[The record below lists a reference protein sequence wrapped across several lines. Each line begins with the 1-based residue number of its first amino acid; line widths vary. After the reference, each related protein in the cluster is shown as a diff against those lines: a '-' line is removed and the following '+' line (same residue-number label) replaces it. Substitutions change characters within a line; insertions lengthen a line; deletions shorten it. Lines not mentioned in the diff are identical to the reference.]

1 MSKRI
6 ALFPAL
12 LLALL
17 VIAATA
23 LTWMNFSQAL
33 PRSQWA
39 QAAWSPDIDVI
50 EQMIFHYS
58 LLPRLAISL
67 LVGAGLGLV
76 GVLFQQVLRNPLAE
90 PTTLGVAT
98 GAQLGITVTTLW
110 AIPGAMASQF
120 AALAGACV
128 VGLIVFGVAWGKRL
142 SPVTLILA
150 GLVVSLYCGA
160 INQLLVIFHHDQL
173 QSMFLWST
181 GTLTQTDWGG
191 VERLWPQLLGGV
203 MLTLL
208 LLRPLTLMGLDDG
221 VARNLGLALSLARLA
236 ALSLAIVISALL
248 VNAVGIIG
256 FIGLFALSLA
266 IVISALLVNAVGI
279 IGFIGLFA
287 PLLAKMLGARRLLPR
302 LMLASLIGALILW
315 LSDQIILWLTR
326 VWMEVSTGSV
336 TALIGAPLLLWLLPR
351 LRSISAPDMKVNDRV
366 AAERQHVLAFAL
378 AGGVLLLMAVVVA
391 LSFGRDAH
399 GWTWASGALLED
411 LMPWRWP
418 RIMAALFAGVM
429 LAVAGCIIQ
438 RLTGNPMASPEVL
451 GISSGAAFGVV
462 LMLFLVPG
470 NAFGWLLPAGSIGA
484 AVTLLIIMI
493 AAGRGG
499 FSPHRMLLAGM
510 ALSTAFTMLLMMLQ
524 ASGDPRMAQV
534 LTWISGSTY
543 NATDAQVWRTG
554 IVMVILLAITPL
566 CRRWLTILPLGGDTA
581 RAVGVAL
588 TPTRIALLLLAACLT
603 ATATM
608 TIGPLSF
615 VGLMAPH
622 IARMM
627 GFRRT
632 MPHIVIS
639 ALVGGLLLVFADWC
653 GRMVL
658 FPFQIPA
665 GLLSTFIGAPYFI
678 YLLRKQSR

>member
-1 MSKRI
+1 MRQRI
-6 ALFPAL
+6 APLPAAL
-12 LLALL
+12 LLLLFISAL
-17 VIAATA
+17 A
-23 LTWMNFSQAL
+23 LTVFNFTQAL
-33 PRSQWA
+33 PRAQWREA
-39 QAAWSPDIDVI
+39 LWQPNIDVV
-50 EQMIFHYS
+50 EQMLFHYS

-98 GAQLGITVTTLW
+98 GAQLGMTITSLW
-110 AIPGAMASQF
+110 AIPGVLVSQF
-120 AALAGACV
+120 AALAGACI
-128 VGLIVFGVAWGKRL
+128 VGALVFGVAWGKRL

-181 GTLTQTDWGG
+181 GTLTQTDWSI
-191 VERLWPQLLGGV
+191 VQRLWPQLIGGV

-208 LLRPLTLMGLDDG
+208 RLRPLTLMGLDDG

-236 ALSLAIVISALL
+236 ALTLAIVL
-248 VNAVGIIG
+248 
-256 FIGLFALSLA
+256 
-266 IVISALLVNAVGI
+266 SALLVNAVGI

-287 PLLAKMLGARRLLPR
+287 PLLAKMLGARRLLSR
-302 LMLASLIGALILW
+302 LLLAPLIGALILW
-315 LSDQIILWLTR
+315 LSDQLIIWLTR

-351 LRSISAPDMKVNDRV
+351 LRSMSAPAMNAGDTIS
-366 AAERQHVLAFAL
+366 AERQHVLRYAIIGL
-378 AGGVLLLMAVVVA
+378 MVLLLAVFAA
-391 LSFGRDAH
+391 LSFGRDAQ
-399 GWTWASGALLED
+399 GWQWASGDMLSE
-411 LMPWRWP
+411 LMQWRWP
-418 RIMAALFAGVM
+418 RILAALFAGIL

-451 GISSGAAFGVV
+451 GISSGAAFGIV

-470 NAFGWLLPAGSIGA
+470 DAFGWLLPAGSLGA
-484 AVTLLIIMI
+484 AGTLLIIMI

-524 ASGDPRMAQV
+524 ASGDPRMAQI

-543 NATDAQVWRTG
+543 NATERQAVQTLVMM
-554 IVMVILLAITPL
+554 IVLLALVPL
-566 CRRWLTILPLGGDTA
+566 CSRWLTILPLGGDTA

-588 TPTRIALLLLAACLT
+588 TPSRIALLLLASALT
-603 ATATM
+603 ATATL

-615 VGLMAPH
+615 IGLMAPH

-632 MPHIVIS
+632 IPHIVMS
-639 ALVGGLLLVFADWC
+639 ALVGGLILVFADWC
-653 GRMVL
+653 GRMVM

-665 GLLSTFIGAPYFI
+665 GLLSTFIGAPYFV

>member
-6 ALFPAL
+6 ALFPVL

-17 VIAATA
+17 VVAAAA

-67 LVGAGLGLV
+67 LVGAGLGMV

-142 SPVTLILA
+142 SPVTL
-150 GLVVSLYCGA
+150 
-160 INQLLVIFHHDQL
+160 
-173 QSMFLWST
+173 
-181 GTLTQTDWGG
+181 TQTDWGG

-236 ALSLAIVISALL
+236 
-248 VNAVGIIG
+248 
-256 FIGLFALSLA
+256 ALSLA

-366 AAERQHVLAFAL
+366 ATERQHVLAFAL

-470 NAFGWLLPAGSIGA
+470 NAFGWLLPTGSLGA

-581 RAVGVAL
+581 RAVGMAL

>member
-1 MSKRI
+1 MSRKREMPDGGAKSVLSDLRFGRFVGRI
-6 ALFPAL
+6 RRSRHPAL
-12 LLALL
+12 LLLALF
-17 VIAATA
+17 VAACW
-23 LTWMNFSQAL
+23 LTWVNFSVAL
-33 PRSQWA
+33 PRSQWQ
-39 QAAWSPDIDVI
+39 QAIWSPDIDII

-58 LLPRLAISL
+58 QLPRLAISL

-110 AIPGAMASQF
+110 AIPGALTTQF
-120 AALAGACV
+120 AALTGACI
-128 VGLIVFGVAWGKRL
+128 VGALVFGVAWGKRL

-181 GTLTQTDWGG
+181 GTLTQTDWSG
-191 VERLWPQLLGGV
+191 VQRLWPQLLGGV

-208 LLRPLTLMGLDDG
+208 LLRPMTLMGLDDG

-236 ALSLAIVISALL
+236 ALSLAIVL
-248 VNAVGIIG
+248 
-256 FIGLFALSLA
+256 
-266 IVISALLVNAVGI
+266 SALLVNAVGI

-287 PLLAKMLGARRLLPR
+287 PLL
-302 LMLASLIGALILW
+302 
-315 LSDQIILWLTR
+315 
-326 VWMEVSTGSV
+326 
-336 TALIGAPLLLWLLPR
+336 LWLLPR
-351 LRSISAPDMKVNDRV
+351 LKSMSAPDMNASDRV
-366 AAERQHVLAFAL
+366 AAERRHVLAFAV
-378 AGGVLLLMAVVVA
+378 AGGALLLLATWVA

-399 GWTWASGALLED
+399 GWTWASGTLLEE

-418 RIMAALFAGVM
+418 RILAALMAGVM

-470 NAFGWLLPAGSIGA
+470 NAFGWLLPAGSLGA
-484 AVTLLIIMI
+484 AATLLIIMI

-499 FSPHRMLLAGM
+499 FSPQRMLLAGM

-524 ASGDPRMAQV
+524 ASGDPRMAEV
-534 LTWISGSTY
+534 LTWLSGSTY
-543 NATDAQVWRTG
+543 NATGGQVTRTA
-554 IVMVILLAITPL
+554 IVMVILLAIVPL
-566 CRRWLTILPLGGDTA
+566 CRRWLTILPLGGDAA
-581 RAVGVAL
+581 RAVGMAL
-588 TPTRIALLLLAACLT
+588 TPSRIALLALAACLT

-622 IARMM
+622 IARML

-632 MPHIVIS
+632 MPHMVIS
-639 ALVGGLLLVFADWC
+639 ALAGGVLLVFADWC
-653 GRMVL
+653 GRMAL
-658 FPFQIPA
+658 FPYQIPA
-665 GLLSTFIGAPYFI
+665 GLLSSFIGAPYFI

>member
-1 MSKRI
+1 MSRRI

-12 LLALL
+12 LLAVLF
-17 VIAATA
+17 IAAVW
-23 LTWMNFSQAL
+23 LTWFNFSIAL
-33 PRSQWA
+33 PRSQWQ
-39 QAAWSPDIDVI
+39 QAFWSPDIDSI

-58 LLPRLAISL
+58 LLPRLAIAL

-98 GAQLGITVTTLW
+98 GAQLGITLTTLW
-110 AIPGAMASQF
+110 AIPGAMATQF

-128 VGLIVFGVAWGKRL
+128 VGALVFGVAWGKRL

-160 INQLLVIFHHDQL
+160 INQLMVIFHHDQL

-181 GTLTQTDWGG
+181 GTLTQTDWSG
-191 VERLWPQLLGGV
+191 VQRLWPQLLGGV

-208 LLRPLTLMGLDDG
+208 LLRPMTLMGLDDG

-236 ALSLAIVISALL
+236 ALSLAIVLSAM
-248 VNAVGIIG
+248 
-256 FIGLFALSLA
+256 
-266 IVISALLVNAVGI
+266 LVNAVGI

-287 PLLAKMLGARRLLPR
+287 PLLAKMLGARRFLAR
-302 LMLASLIGALILW
+302 LMLAPLIGALILW
-315 LSDQIILWLTR
+315 LSDQTILWLTR

-351 LRSISAPDMKVNDRV
+351 LRSMSAPAMNASDRV
-366 AAERQHVLAFAL
+366 AAERQHVLSFAL
-378 AGGVLLLMAVVVA
+378 AGGVVLLLAVFVA

-399 GWTWASGALLED
+399 GWNWASGALLDE

-418 RIMAALFAGVM
+418 RILAALIAGVM

-484 AVTLLIIMI
+484 AATLLIIMV

-524 ASGDPRMAQV
+524 ASGDPRMAGV

-543 NATDAQVWRTG
+543 NASEEQVVRTG

-566 CRRWLTILPLGGDTA
+566 CRRWLTILPLGGETA
-581 RAVGVAL
+581 RAVGIAL
-588 TPTRIALLLLAACLT
+588 TPSRVGLLLLAACLT

-622 IARMM
+622 IARML

-632 MPHIVIS
+632 MPHMIMS
-639 ALVGGLLLVFADWC
+639 ALAGGILLVFADWC

-658 FPFQIPA
+658 FPYQIPA

>member
-1 MSKRI
+1 MRSRI

-12 LLALL
+12 FMALLLAVALG
-17 VIAATA
+17 
-23 LTWMNFSQAL
+23 LTWWNLSIAL
-33 PRSQWA
+33 PRSEWGSA
-39 QAAWSPDIDVI
+39 LAAPDIDNI
-50 EQMIFHYS
+50 QQMLFHYS

-98 GAQLGITVTTLW
+98 GAQLGMTIITLW
-110 AIPGAMASQF
+110 ALPGVLAAQF
-120 AALAGACV
+120 AALVGACV
-128 VGLIVFGVAWGKRL
+128 VGAIVFGVAWGKRL

-160 INQLLVIFHHDQL
+160 VNQLLVIFHHDQL

-181 GTLTQTDWGG
+181 GTLTQTDWSI
-191 VERLWPQLLGGV
+191 VQRLWPQLLAGV
-203 MLTLL
+203 VLTLL

-236 ALSLAIVISALL
+236 ALT
-248 VNAVGIIG
+248 
-256 FIGLFALSLA
+256 LA

-287 PLLAKMLGARRLLPR
+287 PLLAKMLGARRLLSR
-302 LMLASLIGALILW
+302 LILAPLIGALILW
-315 LSDQIILWLTR
+315 LSDQVILWLTR

-351 LRSISAPDMKVNDRV
+351 LRSMSAPAMNAGDKVQ
-366 AAERQHVLAFAL
+366 AERHHVVWFAL
-378 AGGVLLLMAVVVA
+378 AGGAVLLLAVIAAMA
-391 LSFGRDAH
+391 FGRDAQ
-399 GWTWASGALLED
+399 GWHWASGAMLDELL
-411 LMPWRWP
+411 PWRAP
-418 RIMAALFAGVM
+418 RIFAALMAGVM

-462 LMLFLVPG
+462 LMLFFVPG
-470 NAFGWLLPAGSIGA
+470 NAFGWLMPAGSLGA
-484 AVTLLIIMI
+484 AATLLIILVS
-493 AAGRGG
+493 AGRGG

-524 ASGDPRMAQV
+524 ASGDPRMAQI

-543 NATDAQVWRTG
+543 NATTEQVMSTG
-554 IVMVILLAITPL
+554 IAMLLLLALVPL
-566 CRRWLTILPLGGDTA
+566 CRRWLTVLPLGGDTA
-581 RAVGVAL
+581 RSVGMAL
-588 TPTRIALLLLAACLT
+588 NRSRIGLLLLAAALT
-603 ATATM
+603 ATATL

-615 VGLMAPH
+615 IGLMAPH

-632 MPHIVIS
+632 MPHIVMS
-639 ALVGGLLLVFADWC
+639 ALIGGILLMFADWC

-658 FPFQIPA
+658 FPYQIPA

>member
-1 MSKRI
+1 MRSRI

-12 LLALL
+12 LLAIAF
-17 VIAATA
+17 IAALL
-23 LTWMNFSQAL
+23 LTVSNLSIAL
-33 PRSQWA
+33 PRTQWG
-39 QAAWSPDIDVI
+39 AALTSPDINNI
-50 EQMIFHYS
+50 QQMLFHYS

-98 GAQLGITVTTLW
+98 GAQLGITITTLW
-110 AIPGAMASQF
+110 ALPGALTSQF
-120 AALAGACV
+120 AALAGACI
-128 VGLIVFGVAWGKRL
+128 VGALVFGVAWGKRL

-160 INQLLVIFHHDQL
+160 INQLLVLFHHDQL

-181 GTLTQTDWGG
+181 GTLTQTDWSI
-191 VERLWPQLLGGV
+191 VQRLWPQLMGGV
-203 MLTLL
+203 LLTLL

-236 ALSLAIVISALL
+236 SLTLAIVL
-248 VNAVGIIG
+248 
-256 FIGLFALSLA
+256 
-266 IVISALLVNAVGI
+266 SALLVNAVGI

-287 PLLAKMLGARRLLPR
+287 PLLAKMLGARRLLAR
-302 LMLASLIGALILW
+302 LMLAPLIGALILW
-315 LSDQIILWLTR
+315 LSDQIILWLAR

-351 LRSISAPDMKVNDRV
+351 LRSMSAPAMDAGDKVY
-366 AAERQHVLAFAL
+366 AERQHLLGYAL
-378 AGGVLLLMAVVVA
+378 VGVGVLIAVSLVA
-391 LSFGRDAH
+391 LSLGRDAQ
-399 GWTWASGALLED
+399 GWHWATGSLLDE
-411 LMPWRWP
+411 LLQWRWP
-418 RIMAALFAGVM
+418 RIFSALIAGVM

-462 LMLFLVPG
+462 LMLFFVPG
-470 NAFGWLLPAGSIGA
+470 DAFGWLMPAGSAGA
-484 AVTLLIIMI
+484 AATLLIIMI

-499 FSPHRMLLAGM
+499 FSPQRMLLAGM

-524 ASGDPRMAQV
+524 ASGDPRMAQI

-543 NATDAQVWRTG
+543 KATGEQVIHTG
-554 IVMVILLAITPL
+554 IAMILLLAIVPL
-566 CRRWLTILPLGGDTA
+566 CRRWMTILPLGGETA

-588 TPTRIALLLLAACLT
+588 TPSRIGLLLLAACLT

-632 MPHIVIS
+632 MPHIVMS
-639 ALVGGLLLVFADWC
+639 ALTGGMILVVADWL

-658 FPFQIPA
+658 FPYQIPA

>member
-1 MSKRI
+1 MKSRF

-12 LLALL
+12 LLGVVFIAALL
-17 VIAATA
+17 
-23 LTWMNFSQAL
+23 LTGVNLSIAL
-33 PRSQWA
+33 PRGQWG
-39 QAAWSPDIDVI
+39 QAISVPDIDNI
-50 EQMIFHYS
+50 QQMIFHYS

-98 GAQLGITVTTLW
+98 GAQLGITITTLW
-110 AIPGAMASQF
+110 ALPGVLTSQF
-120 AALAGACV
+120 AALAGACI
-128 VGLIVFGVAWGKRL
+128 VGALVFGVAWGKRL

-160 INQLLVIFHHDQL
+160 INQLLVLFHHDQL

-181 GTLTQTDWGG
+181 GTLTQTDWSI
-191 VERLWPQLLGGV
+191 VQRLWPQLLGGV
-203 MLTLL
+203 LLTLL

-221 VARNLGLALSLARLA
+221 VARNLGLALSLARLG
-236 ALSLAIVISALL
+236 ALTLAIVL
-248 VNAVGIIG
+248 
-256 FIGLFALSLA
+256 
-266 IVISALLVNAVGI
+266 SALLVNAVGI

-287 PLLAKMLGARRLLPR
+287 PLLAKMLGARRLLAR
-302 LMLASLIGALILW
+302 LILAPLIGALILW
-315 LSDQIILWLTR
+315 LSDQIILWLAR

-351 LRSISAPDMKVNDRV
+351 LRSMSAPAMDAGDKVY
-366 AAERQHVLAFAL
+366 AERQHILWFSL
-378 AGGVLLLMAVVVA
+378 AGVGVLVLICWLA
-391 LSFGRDAH
+391 LSLGRDAS
-399 GWTWASGALLED
+399 GWHWASGTLLND
-411 LMPWRWP
+411 LAQWRWP
-418 RIMAALFAGVM
+418 RISSALIAGVM

-462 LMLFLVPG
+462 LMLFFVPG
-470 NAFGWLLPAGSIGA
+470 DAFGWLMPAGSLGA
-484 AVTLLIIMI
+484 AATLFIIMI

-524 ASGDPRMAQV
+524 ASGDPRMAQI

-543 NATDAQVWRTG
+543 NATGAQVMHSG
-554 IVMVILLAITPL
+554 IAMLLLLAVTPL
-566 CRRWLTILPLGGDTA
+566 CRRWMTILPLGGETA

-588 TPTRIALLLLAACLT
+588 TPSRVGLLLLAACLT
-603 ATATM
+603 AVATM

-615 VGLMAPH
+615 IGLMAPH

-632 MPHIVIS
+632 MPFIVMS
-639 ALVGGLLLVFADWC
+639 ALTGGMILVFADWL

-658 FPFQIPA
+658 FPYQIPA

>member
-6 ALFPAL
+6 ALFPVL

-17 VIAATA
+17 VVAAAA

-256 FIGLFALSLA
+256 FIGLFA
-266 IVISALLVNAVGI
+266 
-279 IGFIGLFA
+279 

-302 LMLASLIGALILW
+302 LMLASLIG
-315 LSDQIILWLTR
+315 
-326 VWMEVSTGSV
+326 
-336 TALIGAPLLLWLLPR
+336 ALIGAPLLLWLLPR

-366 AAERQHVLAFAL
+366 ATERQHVLAFAL

-470 NAFGWLLPAGSIGA
+470 NAFGWLLPAGSLGA

-581 RAVGVAL
+581 RAVGMAL